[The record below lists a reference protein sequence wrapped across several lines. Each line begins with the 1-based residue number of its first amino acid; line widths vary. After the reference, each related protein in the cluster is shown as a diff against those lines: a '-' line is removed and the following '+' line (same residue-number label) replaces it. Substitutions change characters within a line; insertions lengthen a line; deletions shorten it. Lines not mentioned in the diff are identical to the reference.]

1 MCTKVFYEKGSFSRS
16 LMVDV
21 KKLPSISGQC
31 LAEKVSSIIENLKV
45 IGLCG
50 RDIVTGNHSAKLNL
64 FPVPVTMSD
73 FKLITL
79 QITRKIVT
87 KPTCLMTLY
96 MFSKTLEITHQMGKS
111 LYFQSF
117 FYIANVYIKF
127 SCPASFTRNGDLYHI
142 YDKDKELTYYSRKAS
157 K

>member
-1 MCTKVFYEKGSFSRS
+1 
-16 LMVDV
+16 
-21 KKLPSISGQC
+21 
-31 LAEKVSSIIENLKV
+31 
-45 IGLCG
+45 
-50 RDIVTGNHSAKLNL
+50 
-64 FPVPVTMSD
+64 
-73 FKLITL
+73 
-79 QITRKIVT
+79 
-87 KPTCLMTLY
+87 

-142 YDKDKELTYYSRKAS
+142 YDKDKEFTYYSRKAS

>member
-50 RDIVTGNHSAKLNL
+50 RDIVTGNHSAKLNV

-96 MFSKTLEITHQMGKS
+96 MFK
-111 LYFQSF
+111 
-117 FYIANVYIKF
+117 
-127 SCPASFTRNGDLYHI
+127 R
-142 YDKDKELTYYSRKAS
+142 
-157 K
+157 